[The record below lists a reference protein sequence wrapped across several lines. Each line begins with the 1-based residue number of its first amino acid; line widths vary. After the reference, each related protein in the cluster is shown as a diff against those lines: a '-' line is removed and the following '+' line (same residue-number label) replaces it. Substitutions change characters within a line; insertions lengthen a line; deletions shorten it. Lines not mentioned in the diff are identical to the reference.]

1 MNLKKIQ
8 FVSSC
13 KKREEHKLD
22 KMDGA
27 SKFTSFKKDSEIMF
41 RPVTPPPGLVWMN
54 DDMQKREGKKQAFEE
69 LYGDKTNMFSGR
81 NIFSLIQIVSERM
94 GKIEE
99 KIDYSVAKNGGGK
112 PVESETIV
120 GDSGDSSGGVGAS
133 DGKNAMVMAG
143 GKPVLAPI
151 KTS

>member
-1 MNLKKIQ
+1 MQ
-8 FVSSC
+8 
-13 KKREEHKLD
+13 R
-22 KMDGA
+22 
-27 SKFTSFKKDSEIMF
+27 
-41 RPVTPPPGLVWMN
+41 RPPPGLVWMN